1 MMLMGYYI
9 NQGDKTTCGGQVLD
23 GDPTIS
29 WDGLSHALEGHRV
42 SCGKDGKVYKIRGG
56 DPTFTNMGRC
66 VAGTLDSFSGCPCR
80 AQIIPTILTATYSR
94 EVSSPLQAGRA
105 AAQPVGQPDIRP
117 ESNPQAADLS
127 PESKDATSE
136 PSSST
141 AKGTVICD
149 HPDQLEEPARYIAD
163 EMNRNLHHPT
173 VAKIKNLLSYD
184 PAEARQQWLEQ
195 PWYTK
200 LRGMPNFHGV
210 AMGNQAAAA
219 ALWAKMVGQDRPW
232 DHKPK
237 LKALFNNVVWHKY
250 GKYAYF
256 FDIWSNVHYGYIGI
270 ACGFSEDWLFD
281 GAGLEQIASDTL
293 RKINDWQEKPGPRRS
308 EGVEGLR
315 AWDDLPDRISI
326 FLGIKLYR
334 KYPRGGLTPVTI
346 MNEILSI
353 PIADWGEGVRLHSCY
368 DKQKQVST

>member
-1 MMLMGYYI
+1 MVRGSVNGLG
-9 NQGDKTTCGGQVLD
+9 QGLHLDVTTTGALCISSLPKASHGERGVLRLHD
-23 GDPTIS
+23 VTTPCP
-29 WDGLSHALEGHRV
+29 R
-42 SCGKDGKVYKIRGG
+42 CGKTGVIVGNLMPYMKYEGLPVAVHGAQIR
-56 DPTFTNMGRC
+56 C
-66 VAGTLDSFSGCPCR
+66 GCPPGTNKLIAPLERPYGARTEPASAVR
-80 AQIIPTILTATYSR
+80 ADSASAIDTQSVNPGSANKTA
-94 EVSSPLQAGRA
+94 VPMAG
-105 AAQPVGQPDIRP
+105 
-117 ESNPQAADLS
+117 SN
-127 PESKDATSE
+127 EKTS
-136 PSSST
+136 
-141 AKGTVICD
+141 AVVCD
-149 HPDQLEEPARYIAD
+149 HPDQLEEPARYIAH
-163 EMNRNLHHPT
+163 EMNRNLLHPT

-184 PAEARQQWLEQ
+184 PAEARYQWLEQ

-326 FLGIKLYR
+326 FIGIKLYR
-334 KYPRGGLTPVTI
+334 KYPRGGLTPAII
-346 MNEILSI
+346 MDEILSV